1 MPPARRRPLTADQVA
16 AEAVALADNRRY
28 AADDVLD
35 ACAVAWTAARRAAGL
50 WRSLPDPPEVFSDG
64 VPSAIHV

>member
-1 MPPARRRPLTADQVA
+1 MPRAPRPRLTSDQVV

-50 WRSLPDPPEVFSDG
+50 SRSLPDPPEVFSD
-64 VPSAIHV
+64 VVRSAIHV